1 MAKLATHERDGSI
14 HLVPMW
20 FRWDGE
26 AILIPTNQ
34 ATQKVR
40 NVERDP
46 RASVMIDDSRY
57 GFDLCGITV
66 MGDVELIRA
75 PESLPLNRA
84 IHLRYIT
91 VAERDSPRIDA
102 YLSTDD
108 VTIRVIPRRAYSWD
122 LRHTS
127 AGGAAPA

>member
-1 MAKLATHERDGSI
+1 MANLATHGRDGRI